1 MSSASKAPQKPVVLA
16 PVVTAPVGIAALK
29 TVVVAHLPRVVL
41 KEAEVSASMV
51 PPVVAMVAHQPHVVL
66 EEAEVITSV
75 LL

>member
-1 MSSASKAPQKPVVLA
+1 MSSASKALLKPVVLA

-29 TVVVAHLPRVVL
+29 PVGVAHLPRGVL

-66 EEAEVITSV
+66 EEAEVIASV